1 MSDVI
6 IPRGYTEEKIVA
18 AAQIHAYTMV
28 SAKWN
33 KNTEWAAV
41 GKEHAEAQSV
51 YNMLKIRD
59 NNAPHERTEE
69 STQRLYD
76 AKVRYEAI
84 EPRYTELN
92 NEYQSELQT
101 KRAELVRSEI
111 LAYRESKASRGG
123 SLAEIEELREA
134 IEELQGRIEELES
147 KIEEFEGQIADVE
160 STAEEAQSKADE
172 LESRIDE
179 LENNS

>member
-111 LAYRESKASRGG
+111 LAYREGKANRSGC
-123 SLAEIEELREA
+123 AEIEELREA
-134 IEELQGRIEELES
+134 IEELQGRVEELES
-147 KIEEFEGQIADVE
+147 KIEEVE
-160 STAEEAQSKADE
+160 SAAEEAQNTAEEAQSKADE
-172 LESRIDE
+172 FESRIDE